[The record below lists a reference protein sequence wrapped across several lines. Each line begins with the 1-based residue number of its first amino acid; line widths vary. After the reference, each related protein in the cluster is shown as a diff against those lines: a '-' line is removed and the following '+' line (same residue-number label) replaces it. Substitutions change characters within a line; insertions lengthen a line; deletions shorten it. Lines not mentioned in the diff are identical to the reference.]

1 MKPLT
6 TFFALC
12 SLAAALGNHPGH
24 ADLSAIS
31 AEEAAW
37 ERGMVGVGAA
47 DVAASSA
54 YTAHRGINC
63 FMLHGG
69 TFLKS
74 GISAYNMARP
84 AAQCE
89 AFCDQTEGCYCVVTD
104 GNASAPGCWL
114 RASCEPAACEPQAQY
129 TAYIKPGA
137 PPPPPPLPA
146 TCGQPVSQCIFNPEG
161 LLTSVD
167 FAAEGDPVGACCRQ
181 CQAQAGCT
189 AWAVDTGF
197 GRSVCNLYSG
207 TAGELRPADT
217 TMCVSAALPTGTLP
231 PPPPAYPPPP
241 QPPKAGAPCKD
252 CPNILL
258 MFTDDQDL
266 VLGGWDEVA
275 GYTPMRQTLQK
286 IAARGATA
294 TEWRIATPIC
304 APSRSE
310 MQSGRYYMNV
320 MNAEPTP

>member
-6 TFFALC
+6 AFFALC

-37 ERGMVGVGAA
+37 ERGMMGGAA

-104 GNASAPGCWL
+104 GNASAPGRRL
-114 RASCEPAACEPQAQY
+114 STPRTSSQAR
-129 TAYIKPGA
+129 PRH
-137 PPPPPPLPA
+137 LH
-146 TCGQPVSQCIFNPEG
+146 
-161 LLTSVD
+161 
-167 FAAEGDPVGACCRQ
+167 
-181 CQAQAGCT
+181 
-189 AWAVDTGF
+189 
-197 GRSVCNLYSG
+197 RS
-207 TAGELRPADT
+207 LRPAASR
-217 TMCVSAALPTGTLP
+217 CRSASS
-231 PPPPAYPPPP
+231 
-241 QPPKAGAPCKD
+241 
-252 CPNILL
+252 
-258 MFTDDQDL
+258 
-266 VLGGWDEVA
+266 
-275 GYTPMRQTLQK
+275 TP
-286 IAARGATA
+286 RG
-294 TEWRIATPIC
+294 
-304 APSRSE
+304 S
-310 MQSGRYYMNV
+310 
-320 MNAEPTP
+320 